1 MLSNQILHKAV
12 QDIKRITGLECAIW
26 DIKGICLV
34 MTNERMIG
42 LEPEVTRFCETSP
55 SVAVEETRFRIEKD
69 MGMFLVHDDED
80 PCYILVL
87 KGNCPH
93 MEMAGRLGIS
103 QLENLLFAYKEKM
116 DKNRFIQN
124 LILD

>member
-42 LEPEVTRFCETSP
+42 LEPEVAKFCEAAP
-55 SVAVEETRFRIEKD
+55 SVAAQETLFRIEKD
-69 MGMFLVHDDED
+69 MGMFLILDDED
-80 PCYILVL
+80 PCYSLVL
-87 KGNCPH
+87 KGRCPH
-93 MEMAGRLGIS
+93 MEMAGRLGVS
-103 QLENLLFAYKEKM
+103 QLENLLFA
-116 DKNRFIQN
+116 
-124 LILD
+124 